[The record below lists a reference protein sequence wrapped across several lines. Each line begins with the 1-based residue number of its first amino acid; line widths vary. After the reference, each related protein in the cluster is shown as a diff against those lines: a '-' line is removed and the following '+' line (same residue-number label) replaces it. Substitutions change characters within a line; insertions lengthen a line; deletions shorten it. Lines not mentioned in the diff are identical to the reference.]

1 MKKIKIHHI
10 GFVVKDIDFFEK
22 NLIYTEI
29 INKVYDP
36 IQKAKLALYLV
47 DQKDSSMI
55 ELIQP
60 IDEKSLTFNF
70 LKNNRNNFHHICYQ
84 IDSFKYLKYFE
95 NNYRLIK
102 VFGPVKSILFDRNVV
117 FYFNRNKQIVEFVE
131 K

>member
-29 INKVYDP
+29 LDKVYDP
-36 IQKAKLALYLV
+36 IQKANLALYQV

-60 IDEKSLTFNF
+60 MDEKSLTFNF
-70 LKNNRNNFHHICYQ
+70 
-84 IDSFKYLKYFE
+84 
-95 NNYRLIK
+95 
-102 VFGPVKSILFDRNVV
+102 
-117 FYFNRNKQIVEFVE
+117 
-131 K
+131 

>member
-29 INKVYDP
+29 LDKVYDP
-36 IQKAKLALYLV
+36 IQKANLALYQV

-60 IDEKSLTFNF
+60 MDEKSLTFNF
-70 LKNNRNNFHHICYQ
+70 LKIIEIIFITFV
-84 IDSFKYLKYFE
+84 I
-95 NNYRLIK
+95 RLI
-102 VFGPVKSILFDRNVV
+102 LLNL
-117 FYFNRNKQIVEFVE
+117 
-131 K
+131 